1 MSTSPRS
8 RLVGAV
14 LAAVLAGSIVSCS
27 STSTPAA
34 SGASSAA
41 PSAGSSAAASA
52 PSSAA
57 ATSGAAGSSA
67 AAGSG
72 AAGSSA
78 AGSGGATTVAQMTG
92 SGNGEIDQAAYDGVI
107 AGAPKADAAT
117 VSANAW
123 AAGVKSRGTLK
134 VGGTDSGPLFSL
146 LDPATGKLTGFDAG
160 LSQMLAQYII
170 GEPKTALTV
179 TTVDTRETLLQNNT
193 VDTVFATYTITP
205 ARATKV
211 AFAGPYFTSGAA
223 IMVKKD
229 NTSINSVKDLAGKN
243 VATESNSTAVTAL
256 KAQAPSAK
264 LQLYAEDAQ
273 CQAAVQQGRADAYV
287 LDQSILISDAVSN
300 PAVKV
305 VGEPFTVDPYGIGV
319 TKSDPSA
326 KQFVDAWLQKIYAD
340 GSWGK
345 LWKATIGTVVSGDAP
360 APPKIGSVPG
370 S

>member
-1 MSTSPRS
+1 MSTSTRY
-8 RLVGAV
+8 RLVSTLLAV
-14 LAAVLAGSIVSCS
+14 ALAGSLASCS
-27 STSTPAA
+27 SSSTATTSTATSGGSSAPAA

-41 PSAGSSAAASA
+41 AGG
-52 PSSAA
+52 
-57 ATSGAAGSSA
+57 AT
-67 AAGSG
+67 GSG
-72 AAGSSA
+72 AAGSGSA
-78 AGSGGATTVAQMTG
+78 SVAQMTG
-92 SGNGEIDQAAYDGVI
+92 SGSGQIDQATYDSVI

-123 AAGVKSRGTLK
+123 AAGIKSRGTLK

-170 GEPKTALTV
+170 GSPTTALTV
-179 TTVDTRETLLQNNT
+179 TTVDTRETLIQNNT
-193 VDTVFATYTITP
+193 VDAVFATYSITP
-205 ARATKV
+205 ARAEKV

-229 NTSINSVKDLAGKN
+229 NSSITSVKDLAGKN

-256 KAQAPSAK
+256 KAQVPTAK

-287 LDQSILISDAVSN
+287 LDQSILISDAISN

-305 VGEPFTVDPYGIGV
+305 VGQPFTVDPYGIGV
-319 TKSDPSA
+319 TRSNPAA

-340 GSWGK
+340 GSWAK

-360 APPKIGSVPG
+360 TPPKIGSVPG